1 METAFYNTYAIP
13 TQAEACAVAERWGK
27 EDALAG
33 LDNNAATYYT
43 PDSPEWHAY
52 EIGYLQSKRQ
62 IVQTAPLRP
71 TGAHVSTLPPSLVM
85 LRGYETAFF
94 KRPICAALPSQPAER
109 CDYLRGYA
117 KGTALQRQIL
127 SAAPASHSP
136 GLWALRGYE
145 DALFERPIRPG
156 LPNQFTDCYDYLI
169 GYAEGAAMLQ
179 KILAA
184 PPPLA
189 PVDDDQPIFY
199 FKETEQ

>member
-1 METAFYNTYAIP
+1 METTFFNTYAVP
-13 TQAEACAVAERWGK
+13 TQEAACIIAQRWGE
-27 EDALAG
+27 EDARAG
-33 LDNNAATYYT
+33 RTSHPASYYP
-43 PDSPEWHAY
+43 PDSPEWYAY
-52 EIGYLQSKRQ
+52 EVGYLQGSQRLDVSSPNRQ
-62 IVQTAPLRP
+62 A
-71 TGAHVSTLPPSLVM
+71 TLPPSLVM
-85 LRGYETAFF
+85 LHGYETAFF

-117 KGTALQRQIL
+117 EGTALQRQIL
-127 SAAPASHSP
+127 SAAPPSHSP

-156 LPNQFTDCYDYLI
+156 LPNQPTDCHDYLI

-199 FKETEQ
+199 FKESNNE